1 MPSTKSPSMPTSR
14 QIEEAFGAA
23 NRLCPGVRIKGVG
36 PEGVVF
42 EYPELTTPKN
52 DWEGRPFSGEVD

>member
-1 MPSTKSPSMPTSR
+1 MPSAKSPSMPTPR
-14 QIEEAFGAA
+14 QIEETWNVA

-42 EYPELTTPKN
+42 EYPEPTAAKG
-52 DWEGRPFSGEVD
+52 DWEGRPFSGEVA